1 MPPQAKQGYKV
12 NVYPVEIFKVV
23 DHLKQI
29 HQLYLEVNIIRIYVT
44 HTFNIIYCHQNLPN
58 APPRY

>member
-1 MPPQAKQGYKV
+1 M
-12 NVYPVEIFKVV
+12 YPVEIFKVG

-44 HTFNIIYCHQNLPN
+44 FNIIYCHQNLQIQN
-58 APPRY
+58 C